1 MISVFQTN
9 SIGAG
14 LKILLVEEGAEDTEL
29 IREMLGEN
37 TRVPSIDVTVTVGFS
52 EVATNLNRENFDVIL
67 LNIAQPDGQEFEDFF
82 RMLENTIDIPI
93 VLLTLPE
100 NEELAI
106 ELIAAGAED
115 YLIKTETDS
124 RLLVRSLRCACARY
138 KTRVKRQLSQE
149 KYPAVVNNLLR
160 EGTTETIKDITE
172 QLLAVEELQISKN
185 FLNYAIDAVADPIFV
200 TDEQHRWILLNDAFC
215 KLFGKQREE
224 LLGKSDRDFL
234 PQTEA
239 AIFGQSD
246 ELVLSAGE
254 KCDSEEIFTDFRGQ
268 QHILHTK
275 KTVFKNN
282 DGSQILV
289 GTIRDITE
297 ERNQQIALQK
307 SEERL
312 SHLAA
317 SLPGVIFQFLLA
329 KDGQKSF
336 IYLSHACRDLYEIAA
351 EEFMQN
357 SEIAFNLIHP
367 DDRQDFEES
376 IRISAQKMQPW
387 QHEWRAIL
395 TSGKLK
401 WLQGFSRPERVKFA
415 SKIAQKGD
423 IIWEGIVLETTA
435 LKQAE
440 AALRESEERFR
451 SLVENIPGAIYRCLH
466 DSDWTTE
473 FISDEIETI
482 SGYPAVDFIH
492 NRRLSFGSIIHP
504 EDTEKVDRAV
514 GKAVESRQPYNVEY
528 RIVRADG
535 AVRWISERGRPTY
548 SKDRLLLWL
557 DGVIFDVTDR
567 KQAELTLQQVT
578 QAIDSASD
586 AIAIGDLD
594 GYSIYHN
601 QTFIHRYGYSVE
613 QLNNA
618 GGPAVMYVKSQ
629 QLRKLFMTL
638 RKGQSW
644 NSEIK
649 LKAKNG
655 EIINA
660 QLQADCIKNS
670 DGKLIGIMAIIT
682 DLTEIKRAESA
693 LRISQERLQL
703 ALSSSSLGL
712 WDWNILT
719 GETYFDSQWKK
730 TLGYEEHE
738 IENNYLSWERLLHP
752 EDKSRVM
759 ETLKSYLEGRI
770 DTYELELRMLNKAG
784 NWQWIWGAGKIV
796 EYSEFRTPVRM
807 TGTHQDISARIAA
820 EAEKTQLIASL
831 QKLTSQLQTAQTVA
845 RLGHWEFDIE
855 TGIITW
861 SDELFRIHDRTG
873 NQTPTYE
880 ELLQQIHPDDRAR
893 FAGVVQQAVT
903 EGTVY
908 DIDYRIYLRSGE
920 IKYIN
925 SKSEVVKNEFDRVV
939 GLFGTVI
946 DITDRKLTEIALRES
961 EERFRAVFEQAA
973 IGIVQAL
980 PSGEFVKVNQGF
992 CNIVGYSPEEL
1003 ILLTVWDISY
1013 PEDLEADLAYRSQI
1027 LAGEISSYSV
1037 EKRYICKNGDLVW
1050 TNVTVSLIRDI
1061 CGEPIYAIAAI
1072 EDISDRKQAEAAL
1085 RQQLK
1090 RERLVIAMLERIRS
1104 SLNLTEILTTAVA
1117 EVRQL
1122 LQTDRT
1128 IIYQFNSDWSG
1139 VVAVESV
1146 GENWQQTAGIVIK
1159 DACFKDTYGS
1169 KYKHGRVKAIGN
1181 IYSAQ
1186 LPECYINLLA
1196 QFDVKAHLVVPI
1208 VQGDTLWGLLIAHEC
1223 AGPRPWLEFEI
1234 ECLKQISVQ
1243 LAIAIQQSM
1252 LFEQAQTEIAERKQ
1266 AEAALQESEA
1276 RERSKALQL
1285 ELAINKLRTTQSQ
1298 LVQNEKM
1305 VSLGQL
1311 VAGVAHEINNPV
1323 NFIHANIAPARN
1335 YVLDLLDAIKVYQ
1348 KNFPHPP
1355 IEVLNK
1361 IYEIDL
1367 EYVAEDLPKLFDS
1380 MQVGTERIV
1389 EIVKSLRNFSRL
1401 DESDRK
1407 FANIHEGIE
1416 SSLMILQNR
1425 LKSHNNRPAIQ
1436 VVKNYQQ
1443 LPKIECF
1450 PGQLNQVFMNILIN
1464 AIDALEER
1472 DKLREVEECKLFPS
1486 TVTIRTYLVS
1496 GEIAGISIAD
1506 NGPGI
1511 RESAISR
1518 LFDPFFTTKPVGK
1531 GTGLG
1536 LSISH
1541 SIIVDRHG
1549 GNLSCISALGKGAE
1563 FLIEIPVR
1571 QLTVDS

>member
-1 MISVFQTN
+1 MISVLQTN

-14 LKILLVEEGAEDTEL
+14 LKILLVEESAEDTEL

-37 TRVPSIDVTVTVGFS
+37 TRVPSIDVTATVGFS
-52 EVATNLNRENFDVIL
+52 EVDAILNRENFDVIL
-67 LNIAQPDGQEFEDFF
+67 LNIPQPEGQEFDNFF
-82 RMLENTIDIPI
+82 RMLESKIDIPI

-115 YLIKTETDS
+115 YLIKTEADN

-138 KTRVKRQLSQE
+138 KMRVKRQLSQE
-149 KYPAVVNNLLR
+149 KYPAAVDNLLP
-160 EGTTETIKDITE
+160 EETTETIKDITA
-172 QLLAVEELQISKN
+172 QLLAAQELQVSKN
-185 FLNYAIDAVADPIFV
+185 LLNYTIDAVDDSIFV

-224 LLGKSDRDFL
+224 LLGKCDRDFL

-239 AIFGQSD
+239 AILGQSD
-246 ELVLSAGE
+246 AQVFMTGE
-254 KCDSEEIFTDFRGQ
+254 ARDSEEIFTDFRGQ
-268 QHILHTK
+268 QHILYTK

-282 DGSQILV
+282 DGSQLLV

-297 ERNQQIALQK
+297 EKNQQIALKK

-329 KDGQKSF
+329 KNGQKSF
-336 IYLSHACRDLYEIAA
+336 IYLSHACRELYEIAA

-357 SEIAFNLIHP
+357 SEIAFKLIHP
-367 DDRQDFEES
+367 DDRQKFEES
-376 IRISAQKMQPW
+376 MRISAQHMQPW
-387 QHEWRAIL
+387 QHEWRAIMP
-395 TSGKLK
+395 SGKLK

-415 SKIAQKGD
+415 SEIAQKGD

-451 SLVENIPGAIYRCLH
+451 SLVENIPGAIYRCLY
-466 DSDWTTE
+466 DAGWQME

-482 SGYPAVDFIH
+482 SGYPVGDFIR
-492 NRRLSFGSIIHP
+492 NRRLSFTSIIHP
-504 EDTEKVDRAV
+504 EDSETVDRAV
-514 GKAVESRQPYNVEY
+514 GKAVDSRQPYYVEY

-548 SKDRLLLWL
+548 CKDGLLLWL
-557 DGVIFDVTDR
+557 DGAIFDITDR

-578 QAIDSASD
+578 QAIESASD
-586 AIAIGDLD
+586 AIAIADLD

-601 QTFIHRYGYSVE
+601 QAFIHRYGYSVE
-613 QLNNA
+613 ELNNA

-638 RKGQSW
+638 RKGKSW
-644 NSEIK
+644 KSEIK

-655 EIINA
+655 EIIDA

-670 DGKLIGIMAIIT
+670 EGQPIGMMAIIT

-693 LRISQERLQL
+693 LLLSQERLQL
-703 ALSSSSLGL
+703 AVSSSSLGL

-719 GETYFDSQWKK
+719 GETYFDAQWKK
-730 TLGYEEHE
+730 TLGYEEND
-738 IENNYLSWERLLHP
+738 IENNYSSWERLLHP
-752 EDKSRVM
+752 EDKARVM
-759 ETLKSYLEGRI
+759 EALKKYLEGRTDI
-770 DTYELELRMLNKAG
+770 YELELRMLNKAG
-784 NWQWIWGAGKIV
+784 NWQWIMGVGKIV
-796 EYSEFRTPVRM
+796 EYSEFGTPVRM
-807 TGTHQDISARIAA
+807 TGTHKDISARVAA

-831 QKLTSQLQTAQTVA
+831 QKLTYQLQSAQTVA
-845 RLGHWEFDIE
+845 RLGNWEFDVESGMIA
-855 TGIITW
+855 W
-861 SDELFRIHDRTG
+861 SDELFRIHGKVG
-873 NQTPTYE
+873 NQAPTYE
-880 ELLQQIHPDDRAR
+880 ELLQQIHPDDRSK
-893 FAGVVQQAVT
+893 FASVVQQAT
-903 EGTVY
+903 IEGTAY
-908 DIDYRIYLRSGE
+908 DIDYRVYLPSGE

-925 SKSEVVKNEFDRVV
+925 AKGEIVKNEFDRVV
-939 GLFGTVI
+939 GLFGTAM
-946 DITDRKLTEIALRES
+946 DITDRKLAETALQES
-961 EERFRAVFEQAA
+961 EERFRAVYEQAA
-973 IGIVQAL
+973 IGIVQVR
-980 PSGEFVKVNQGF
+980 PTGEFLKVNQGF
-992 CNIVGYSPEEL
+992 CKIVGYSPAEL
-1003 ILLTVWDISY
+1003 SLLRIGDISY
-1013 PEDLEADLAYRSQI
+1013 PADLEVDRESERRM
-1027 LAGEISSYSV
+1027 LAGEILNYSV
-1037 EKRYICKNGDLVW
+1037 EKRFICKNGALIW
-1050 TNVTVSLIRDI
+1050 TNVTVSLVRDI
-1061 CGEPIYAIAAI
+1061 SGEPSYMIGAI

-1090 RERLVIAMLERIRS
+1090 RERLIVAMLERIRS
-1104 SLNLTEILTTAVA
+1104 SLNLAEILTKAVA
-1117 EVRQL
+1117 EVRHF

-1128 IIYQFNSDWSG
+1128 IIYQFNPDWSG

-1146 GENWQQTAGIVIK
+1146 GDNWQQTAGSVIK
-1159 DACFKDTYGS
+1159 DSCFKDTYGS
-1169 KYKHGRVKAIGN
+1169 KYKHGRVKAIGD

-1196 QFDVKAHLVVPI
+1196 QFQVKAHLVVPI
-1208 VQGDTLWGLLIAHEC
+1208 VQGDMLWGLLIAHEC

-1252 LFEQAQTEIAERKQ
+1252 LFEQAQTEIADRKQ

-1285 ELAINKLRTTQSQ
+1285 EVAINKLRTTQSQ

-1323 NFIHANIAPARN
+1323 SFIHGNLNPARN
-1335 YVLDLLDAIKVYQ
+1335 YVLDLLDLIKIYQ
-1348 KNFPHPP
+1348 NYLPDPP
-1355 IEVLNK
+1355 IAVLNK
-1361 IYEIDL
+1361 INEIDL
-1367 EYVAEDLPKLFDS
+1367 DYVAEDLPKLFNS
-1380 MQVGTERIV
+1380 MRVGTERII

-1425 LKSHNNRPAIQ
+1425 LKSHNSRPAIQ
-1436 VVKNYQQ
+1436 IVKDYEK

-1472 DKLREVEECKLFPS
+1472 DKLREAEECKIFPS
-1486 TVTIRTYLVS
+1486 TVTIRTYLDDR
-1496 GEIAGISIAD
+1496 EIAVISIAD

-1511 RESAISR
+1511 RESVISR

-1549 GNLSCISALGKGAE
+1549 GNLRCISALGTGAE

-1571 QLTVDS
+1571 QKTVDS

>member
-1 MISVFQTN
+1 M
-9 SIGAG
+9 GAG
-14 LKILLVEEGAEDTEL
+14 LKVLLVEESAEEVEL
-29 IREMLGEN
+29 IREMLLAN
-37 TRVPSIDVTVTVGFS
+37 RCDPPSINVTATVGFN
-52 EVATNLNRENFDVIL
+52 EVTAILNNEFFDVIL
-67 LNIAQPDGQEFEDFF
+67 LNTPPAKSQEFETLF
-82 RMLENTIDIPI
+82 RMLEGNIDIPI
-93 VLLTLPE
+93 VLLTPPE

-115 YLIKTETDS
+115 YLIKAKTDS
-124 RLLVRSLRCACARY
+124 RMLVRSLRCACARY
-138 KTRVKRQLSQE
+138 QRRFKQQQIQE
-149 KYPAVVNNLLR
+149 TYPAAVEN
-160 EGTTETIKDITE
+160 IK
-172 QLLAVEELQISKN
+172 LASEELQASKK
-185 FLNYAIDAVADPIFV
+185 FLNYTIDAVADPIFV
-200 TDEQHRWILLNDAFC
+200 KDEQHRLILLNDAFC
-215 KLFGKQREE
+215 KLIGKQREE
-224 LLGKSDRDFL
+224 LLGKSDRDFCQ
-234 PQTEA
+234 QTEA
-239 AIFGQSD
+239 EIFWHND
-246 ELVLSAGE
+246 EQVLRTGAE
-254 KCDSEEIFTDFRGQ
+254 QYREEIFTDPRGK
-268 QHILHTK
+268 QHILSTK
-275 KTVFKNN
+275 KTVFKNS
-282 DGSQILV
+282 DGSQSLV
-289 GTIRDITE
+289 GIIRDITA
-297 ERNQQIALQK
+297 EREREIALQK
-307 SEERL
+307 TESRL
-312 SHLAA
+312 LQLAEN
-317 SLPGVIFQFLLA
+317 LPGIIYQFLLT
-329 KDGQKSF
+329 KDGKKSF
-336 IYLSHACRDLYEIAA
+336 IYMSAGCRELYEMEPA
-351 EEFMQN
+351 EIQQRAD
-357 SEIAFNLIHP
+357 SGFNLVYP
-367 DDRQDFEES
+367 DDRQKLEES
-376 IRISAQKMQPW
+376 IVLSATTMQPW
-387 QHEWRAIL
+387 RQEWRVL
-395 TSGKLK
+395 LPSGKIK
-401 WLQGFSRPERVKFA
+401 WLQGASRPERVNLPTE
-415 SKIAQKGD
+415 IAREGD
-423 IIWEGIVLETTA
+423 IIWEGMVLDITE

-451 SLVENIPGAIYRCLH
+451 SLVENIPGAIYRCQY
-466 DSDWTTE
+466 DAGWQME
-473 FISDEIETI
+473 FISDEIEKI
-482 SGYPAVDFIH
+482 SGYPAAYFLG
-492 NRRLSFGSIIHP
+492 NRRLSLTGIIHSQDI
-504 EDTEKVDRAV
+504 ETVDRAV
-514 GKAVESRQPYNVEY
+514 REAVELRQPYNLEY
-528 RIVRADG
+528 RILRVGG

-548 SKDRLLLWL
+548 SKDGLLLWL
-557 DGVIFDVTDR
+557 DGAIFDITDR

-578 QAIDSASD
+578 QAVESASD
-586 AIAIGDLD
+586 AIAIADLD

-601 QTFIHRYGYSVE
+601 QTFIHRYGYSVAE
-613 QLNNA
+613 LNNA

-629 QLRKLFMTL
+629 QLSKLFRVL

-670 DGKLIGIMAIIT
+670 EGQIIGMMAIIT

-719 GETYFDSQWKK
+719 GETYFDKQWKK
-730 TLGYEEHE
+730 TLGYEENE

-759 ETLKSYLEGRI
+759 ETLKSYLEGRT

-796 EYSEFRTPVRM
+796 EYSEFGTPVRM

-845 RLGHWEFDIE
+845 RLGNWEFDIA

-893 FAGVVQQAVT
+893 FAGIVQQAIT
-903 EGTVY
+903 EGTAY
-908 DIDYRIYLRSGE
+908 DIDYRICLPSGE

-925 SKSEVVKNEFDRVV
+925 AKAEAVKNEFDRPVR
-939 GLFGTVI
+939 LFGIVM
-946 DITDRKLTEIALRES
+946 DITDRKLAETALQES
-961 EERFRAVFEQAA
+961 EERFRAIFEQAA
-973 IGIVQAL
+973 IGIVQARVN
-980 PSGEFVKVNQGF
+980 GEFVKVNQGF
-992 CNIVGYSPEEL
+992 CNIVGYSQEEL
-1003 ILLTVWDISY
+1003 ISLTVWDISY
-1013 PEDLEADLAYRSQI
+1013 PEDLDADLAYRSQV

-1037 EKRYICKNGDLVW
+1037 EKRYICKNGALVW
-1050 TNVTVSLIRDI
+1050 TNVTVSLIRDVL
-1061 CGEPIYAIAAI
+1061 GEPSYAIAAI

-1090 RERLVIAMLERIRS
+1090 RERLVIAILERIRS
-1104 SLNLTEILTTAVA
+1104 SLNLAEILTKTVD
-1117 EVRQL
+1117 EVRQF

-1139 VVAVESV
+1139 AVAVEAV
-1146 GENWQQTAGIVIK
+1146 GENWQKIAGTVIK
-1159 DACFKDTYGS
+1159 DECFGETYSS
-1169 KYKHGRVKAIGN
+1169 KYKQGRVKAIGD
-1181 IYSAQ
+1181 IYNAGLS
-1186 LPECYINLLA
+1186 ECYINLLA
-1196 QFDVKAHLVVPI
+1196 QFQVKSHLVVPI
-1208 VQGDTLWGLLIAHEC
+1208 VQGDMLWGLLIAHEC

-1243 LAIAIQQSM
+1243 LAIAIQQST

-1335 YVLDLLDAIKVYQ
+1335 YVLDLLDAIKTYQ
-1348 KNFPHPP
+1348 KYYPEPA

-1361 IYEIDL
+1361 INEIDL
-1367 EYVAEDLPKLFDS
+1367 DYVAEDLPKLFNS
-1380 MQVGTERIV
+1380 MRVGTERIV

-1407 FANIHEGIE
+1407 LANIHEGIE

-1425 LKSHNNRPAIQ
+1425 LKSHNSRPAIQ
-1436 VVKNYQQ
+1436 IIKNYQQ

-1472 DKLREVEECKLFPS
+1472 DKLRTPEECNLLPS
-1486 TVTIRTYLVS
+1486 TVTIRTYLAP

-1511 RESAISR
+1511 PEPAISR

-1549 GNLSCISALGKGAE
+1549 GNLNCISTLGKGAE

-1571 QLTVDS
+1571 QNLHS